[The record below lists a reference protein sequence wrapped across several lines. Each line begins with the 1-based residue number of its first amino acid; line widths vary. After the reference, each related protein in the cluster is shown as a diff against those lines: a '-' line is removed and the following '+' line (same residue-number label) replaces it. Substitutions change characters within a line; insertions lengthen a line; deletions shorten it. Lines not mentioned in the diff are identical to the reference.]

1 MKCTYRDIDCP
12 FVDTSDMTKPDCSGC
27 KYFLKKMKV
36 AMIASIP
43 EREQMLERTV
53 ESLRPQVDEI
63 RVALNEYSKIPAFL
77 NKHEV
82 VMLDNEKGDAG
93 KHYFADQFEGYLL
106 SCDDD
111 LIYPPDYVEKMIA
124 GVDQYK
130 CACTLHGRVYNYRP
144 ILNFQMAFIGY
155 PCLSTVQH
163 DTRVDIGGD
172 GVMCWHTD
180 FLKIRYEDF
189 KSKNMSQLWFSK
201 QCIEQGVKIM
211 CLAHGGDYLTYQGPK
226 WTIWD
231 ESAKNG
237 FKEQTELMRT
247 FLK

>member
-1 MKCTYRDIDCP
+1 MGKQTYNGAMR
-12 FVDTSDMTKPDCSGC
+12 
-27 KYFLKKMKV
+27 V
-36 AMIASIP
+36 AMIASVP
-43 EREQMLERTV
+43 EREQMLEKTV

-63 RVALNEYSKIPAFL
+63 RVALNSYSHLPKFL
-77 NKHEV
+77 NKAEV

-111 LIYPPDYVEKMIA
+111 LIYPPDYADYMIA
-124 GVDQYK
+124 GVDKYK
-130 CACTLHGRVYNYRP
+130 CACSLHGRVYKFRP
-144 ILNFQMAFIGY
+144 IINFQMMFMGY
-155 PCLSTVQH
+155 PCLSTVQL
-163 DTRVDIGGD
+163 DTGVDIGGT

-180 FLKIRYEDF
+180 ILKIRYEDF
-189 KSKNMSQLWFSK
+189 KSKNMSDLWFAK

-211 CLAHGGDYLTYQGPK
+211 CLAHGGDYLKYQGPT

-231 ESAKNG
+231 ESAKSG